1 MNKTYSE
8 WLKDQSPYPEYLS
21 DLPPGTAAS
30 IFDRFES
37 REICD
42 NDKFDRYFRRTIT
55 NYKSKFETLLMI
67 EGIKFDPMVNRYLE
81 AQQIRNGTGSNR
93 GVTYNDF
100 SNKQGGSGNV
110 TTDTTTKDTESYK
123 GLHTAQSETHNTG
136 LNSSEE
142 ETNNSKLTT
151 GSLES
156 IGSNMHSGT
165 VTTSG
170 RSAGETHNTS
180 DSSNDSVTRKADKV
194 APMSASGVTSAAA
207 GEGQAPGPHLANL
220 DFSYASQYAQQD
232 NAGRNIGKNDE
243 NKSETH
249 SESVTTTE
257 RNSDTRKDSNTG
269 RETDKGGRKVQA
281 RDKRDEN
288 KNDTDRTD
296 DKRESDGNV
305 HAYQIDQRAYTDEG
319 TSRKEDTVT
328 TQTSDTSTN
337 RITGREGLTPQEA
350 KRQAEEYL
358 RRFNPA
364 IEWFLGVLETCIIGI
379 YDI

>member
-8 WLKDQSPYPEYLS
+8 WLNEQSPYPEYLT

-55 NYKSKFETLLMI
+55 NYKGKFETLLMI

-81 AQQIRNGTGSNR
+81 AQQIHNGTGSNR
-93 GVTYNDF
+93 GVTYNDY

-110 TTDTTTKDTESYK
+110 TTDTATKGTESYK
-123 GLHTAQSETHNTG
+123 GLHTGQSILKAKG

-142 ETNNSKLTT
+142 QTNNSKLTS

-156 IGSNMHSGT
+156 TGSNSRDGSSST
-165 VTTSG
+165 AGSST
-170 RSAGETHNTS
+170 GETHNTS
-180 DSSNDSVTRKADKV
+180 DSSNDSVTRNASKS

-232 NAGRNIGKNDE
+232 TAGRDIGKNDE
-243 NKSETH
+243 NRSETR
-249 SESVTTTE
+249 SETVTTTE
-257 RNSDTRKDSNTG
+257 TGSDTRKETTSG
-269 RETDKGGRKVQA
+269 RETDKGSRKVQA
-281 RDKRDEN
+281 RDERDEN

-364 IEWFLGVLETCIIGI
+364 IEWFLGVLETCFIGI

>member
-8 WLKDQSPYPEYLS
+8 WLKDQSPYPEYLT

-55 NYKSKFETLLMI
+55 NYKGKFETLLMI

-110 TTDTTTKDTESYK
+110 TTDTTTKDKDHQEGTRTVTSVINATGGGTSTEEYHDNKTTSVTLDASDK
-123 GLHTAQSETHNTG
+123 NIREVKNT
-136 LNSSEE
+136 
-142 ETNNSKLTT
+142 TT
-151 GSLES
+151 GT
-156 IGSNMHSGT
+156 NT
-165 VTTSG
+165 
-170 RSAGETHNTS
+170 GETHATS
-180 DSSNDSVTRKADKV
+180 DSSNDSVTRNASKA
-194 APMSASGVTSAAA
+194 APMSASGVTATAA
-207 GEGQAPGPHLANL
+207 GEGQAPGPHLSNL

-232 NAGRNIGKNDE
+232 NAGRNIGTNDE
-243 NKSETH
+243 NRSDTRTET
-249 SESVTTTE
+249 VTTNDTV
-257 RNSDTRKDSNTG
+257 NDTRKDTTSGSDTG
-269 RETDKGGRKVQA
+269 FGDRSGKTTEYRT
-281 RDKRDEN
+281 EN
-288 KNDTDRTD
+288 KTDTETTKD
-296 DKRESDGNV
+296 DTTRDGNI
-305 HAYQIDQRAYTDEG
+305 HAYQVDQRAYTDEG

-364 IEWFLGVLETCIIGI
+364 IEWFLGVLETCFIGI

>member
-8 WLKDQSPYPEYLS
+8 WLNEQSPYPEYLA
-21 DLPPGTAAS
+21 DLPPGTAGS

-55 NYKSKFETLLMI
+55 NYKGKFETLLMI

-81 AQQIRNGTGSNR
+81 AQQIHNGTGSNR

-110 TTDTTTKDTESYK
+110 TTDTTTNDRENQLGTRNVTSIINATGSGTSTEEYHDTK
-123 GLHTAQSETHNTG
+123 TTSET
-136 LNSSEE
+136 LDI
-142 ETNNSKLTT
+142 T
-151 GSLES
+151 GSNSRE
-156 IGSNMHSGT
+156 GSN
-165 VTTSG
+165 TTAGSIT
-170 RSAGETHNTS
+170 GETHNTS
-180 DSSNDSVTRKADKV
+180 DSSNDSVTRNASKA

-220 DFSYASQYAQQD
+220 DFSYASQYTQQD

-243 NKSETH
+243 NRSETR
-249 SESVTTTE
+249 SETVTTKETG
-257 RNSDTRKDSNTG
+257 SDTRKETTSGSETG
-269 RETDKGGRKVQA
+269 TGNRSGKTTE
-281 RDKRDEN
+281 KRDEN
-288 KNDTDRTD
+288 KTDTEATKD
-296 DKRESDGNV
+296 DITRDGNV

-364 IEWFLGVLETCIIGI
+364 IEWFLGVLETCFIGI

>member
-8 WLKDQSPYPEYLS
+8 WLNEQSPYPEYLT

-55 NYKSKFETLLMI
+55 NYKGKFETLLMI

-81 AQQIRNGTGSNR
+81 AQQIHNGTGSNR

-110 TTDTTTKDTESYK
+110 TTDTTTKDK
-123 GLHTAQSETHNTG
+123 ETQEGTRNGT
-136 LNSSEE
+136 SIIAA
-142 ETNNSKLTT
+142 T
-151 GSLES
+151 GS
-156 IGSNMHSGT
+156 GT
-165 VTTSG
+165 SAEEYHDSKTTSG
-170 RSAGETHNTS
+170 TLDVTGSNSRDGNSTTAGSSTGETHNTS
-180 DSSNDSVTRKADKV
+180 DSSNDSVSRKADKV
-194 APMSASGVTSAAA
+194 APMSASGVTTTAA

-232 NAGRNIGKNDE
+232 NASRDIGKNDE
-243 NKSETH
+243 NRSETR
-249 SESVTTTE
+249 SETVTTKETG
-257 RNSDTRKDSNTG
+257 SDTRKETTSGSETG
-269 RETDKGGRKVQA
+269 TGTRSGQTT
-281 RDKRDEN
+281 DKRDEN
-288 KNDTDRTD
+288 KTDTEATKD
-296 DKRESDGNV
+296 DITRDGNV
-305 HAYQIDQRAYTDEG
+305 HAYQVDQRAYTDEG

-364 IEWFLGVLETCIIGI
+364 IEWFLGVLETCFIGI

>member
-8 WLKDQSPYPEYLS
+8 WLNEQSPYPEYLA

-55 NYKSKFETLLMI
+55 NYKGKFETLLMI

-81 AQQIRNGTGSNR
+81 AQQIHNGTGSNR

-110 TTDTTTKDTESYK
+110 TTDTTTKDLESYK
-123 GLHTAQSETHNTG
+123 GLHTGKSILKAKG

-156 IGSNMHSGT
+156 TGSNTHSGT
-165 VTTSG
+165 VTTTG

-180 DSSNDSVTRKADKV
+180 DSSNDSVTRNASKA
-194 APMSASGVTSAAA
+194 APMSASGVTSTAA
-207 GEGQAPGPHLANL
+207 GDGQAPGPHLANL

-232 NAGRNIGKNDE
+232 SAGRDIGKNDE
-243 NKSETH
+243 NRSETH
-249 SESVTTTE
+249 SESETTSE
-257 RNSDTRKDSNTG
+257 RSSDTRKDTNTG

-281 RDKRDEN
+281 RDERDDN
-288 KNDTDRTD
+288 KTDTNRMD
-296 DKRESDGNV
+296 DKRESDGSV
-305 HAYQIDQRAYTDEG
+305 HAFQLDQRAYTDEG

-364 IEWFLGVLETCIIGI
+364 IEWFLGVLETCFIGI

>member
-8 WLKDQSPYPEYLS
+8 WLNEQSPYPEYLS

-55 NYKSKFETLLMI
+55 NYKGKFETLLMI

-110 TTDTTTKDTESYK
+110 TTDTTTKDLESYK
-123 GLHTAQSETHNTG
+123 GLHTAQSEIHNKG
-136 LNSSEE
+136 LNTSEE
-142 ETNNSKLTT
+142 QTDNSKLTT

-156 IGSNMHSGT
+156 TGSNTHSGT
-165 VTTSG
+165 VTTAG

-180 DSSNDSVTRKADKV
+180 DSSNDSVTRNASKA
-194 APMSASGVTSAAA
+194 APMSASGVTSTAA
-207 GEGQAPGPHLANL
+207 GDGQAPGPHLANL
-220 DFSYASQYAQQD
+220 DFSYASQYTQQD
-232 NAGRNIGKNDE
+232 NAGRDIGKNDE
-243 NKSETH
+243 NRSETR
-249 SESVTTTE
+249 SETVTTTE
-257 RNSDTRKDSNTG
+257 RSTDTRKDTTTG

-281 RDKRDEN
+281 RDQRDEN
-288 KNDTDRTD
+288 KSDTDRTD
-296 DKRESDGNV
+296 DKRESDGSV
-305 HAYQIDQRAYTDEG
+305 HAYQLDQRAYTDEG

-358 RRFNPA
+358 RQFNPA
-364 IEWFLGVLETCIIGI
+364 IEWFLGVLETCFIGI

>member
-8 WLKDQSPYPEYLS
+8 WLNDQSPYPEYLA

-55 NYKSKFETLLMI
+55 NYKGKFETLLMI

-110 TTDTTTKDTESYK
+110 TTDTTTNDKENQIGTRNVTSIINATDIGTSAEESHDGK
-123 GLHTAQSETHNTG
+123 T
-136 LNSSEE
+136 
-142 ETNNSKLTT
+142 TNGT
-151 GSLES
+151 LEI
-156 IGSNMHSGT
+156 IGSNKRIGNS
-165 VTTSG
+165 TTTGNST
-170 RSAGETHNTS
+170 GETHNTS
-180 DSSNDSVTRKADKV
+180 DSSNDSVTRNASKA
-194 APMSASGVTSAAA
+194 APMSASGVTTTAA
-207 GEGQAPGPHLANL
+207 GEGQAPGPHLDNL
-220 DFSYASQYAQQD
+220 DFSYASQYTQQD

-243 NKSETH
+243 N
-249 SESVTTTE
+249 
-257 RNSDTRKDSNTG
+257 RSDTRSETVTTNDTG
-269 RETDKGGRKVQA
+269 NDTRKETTSGHETVNG
-281 RDKRDEN
+281 KRSGQTTNKHDEN
-288 KNDTDRTD
+288 KTDTESTKD
-296 DKRESDGNV
+296 DIIRNGNV
-305 HAYQIDQRAYTDEG
+305 HAYQVDQRAYTDEG

-364 IEWFLGVLETCIIGI
+364 IEWFLGVLETCFIGI

>member
-8 WLKDQSPYPEYLS
+8 WLKDQSPYPEYLT

-55 NYKSKFETLLMI
+55 NYKGKFETLLMI

-110 TTDTTTKDTESYK
+110 TTDTTTKDKDHQEGTRNGTSIIIATGGGTSTEKY
-123 GLHTAQSETHNTG
+123 
-136 LNSSEE
+136 
-142 ETNNSKLTT
+142 NNSKTTNEKLVATDNNSREVSNTTT
-151 GSLES
+151 G
-156 IGSNMHSGT
+156 NNT
-165 VTTSG
+165 
-170 RSAGETHNTS
+170 GETHTTS
-180 DSSNDSVTRKADKV
+180 DSSNDSVTRNASKA
-194 APMSASGVTSAAA
+194 APMSASGVTAAAA
-207 GEGQAPGPHLANL
+207 GEGQAPGTHLDNL

-243 NKSETH
+243 NRSETRT
-249 SESVTTTE
+249 ETVTTKDTV
-257 RNSDTRKDSNTG
+257 NDTRNETTNGSETG
-269 RETDKGGRKVQA
+269 SGGRSGQTTET
-281 RDKRDEN
+281 RNEN
-288 KNDTDRTD
+288 KTDTETTTD
-296 DKRESDGNV
+296 DITRDGNV

-364 IEWFLGVLETCIIGI
+364 IEWFLGVLETCFIGI

>member
-8 WLKDQSPYPEYLS
+8 WLNEQSPYPEYLA

-55 NYKSKFETLLMI
+55 NYKGKFETLLMI

-81 AQQIRNGTGSNR
+81 AQQIHNGTGSNR
-93 GVTYNDF
+93 GVTYNDY

-110 TTDTTTKDTESYK
+110 TTDTTTKDKENQIGTRNVTSIINAKDIATSAE
-123 GLHTAQSETHNTG
+123 ETHDGKITSVTLDATG
-136 LNSSEE
+136 SNKRLGNS
-142 ETNNSKLTT
+142 TTT
-151 GSLES
+151 GNS
-156 IGSNMHSGT
+156 T
-165 VTTSG
+165 
-170 RSAGETHNTS
+170 GETHNTS
-180 DSSNDSVTRKADKV
+180 DSSNDSVTRNASKA
-194 APMSASGVTSAAA
+194 APMSASGVTATAA

-220 DFSYASQYAQQD
+220 DFSYASQYTQQD

-243 NKSETH
+243 NRSETR
-249 SESVTTTE
+249 SETVTTNDTG
-257 RNSDTRKDSNTG
+257 SDTRK
-269 RETDKGGRKVQA
+269 ETTSGSERVNGNRSGQTTDTH
-281 RDKRDEN
+281 DEN
-288 KNDTDRTD
+288 KTDTESTNDDIIRN
-296 DKRESDGNV
+296 GNV
-305 HAYQIDQRAYTDEG
+305 HAFQIDQRAYTDEG

-364 IEWFLGVLETCIIGI
+364 IEWFLGVLETCFIGI

>member
-8 WLKDQSPYPEYLS
+8 WLNEQSPYPEYLS
-21 DLPPGTAAS
+21 DLPPGTSAS

-55 NYKSKFETLLMI
+55 NYKGKFETLLMI

-110 TTDTTTKDTESYK
+110 TTDTTTKDKDHQEGTRTVTSIINAKDIVTSAE
-123 GLHTAQSETHNTG
+123 ETHDGKT
-136 LNSSEE
+136 
-142 ETNNSKLTT
+142 TNVTLDV
-151 GSLES
+151 
-156 IGSNMHSGT
+156 IGSNKRNGNS
-165 VTTSG
+165 TTTGNST
-170 RSAGETHNTS
+170 GETHNTS
-180 DSSNDSVTRKADKV
+180 DSSNDSVTRNASKA
-194 APMSASGVTSAAA
+194 APMSASGVTTTAA
-207 GEGQAPGPHLANL
+207 GEGQAPGPHLDNL
-220 DFSYASQYAQQD
+220 DFSYASQYTQQD

-243 NKSETH
+243 NRSDTRSET
-249 SESVTTTE
+249 VTT
-257 RNSDTRKDSNTG
+257 NDSGSDTRK
-269 RETDKGGRKVQA
+269 ETTIGSERVNGNRSGQTTDTH
-281 RDKRDEN
+281 DEN
-288 KNDTDRTD
+288 KTDTETTTD
-296 DKRESDGNV
+296 DITRDGNV
-305 HAYQIDQRAYTDEG
+305 HAYQVDQRAYTDEG

-364 IEWFLGVLETCIIGI
+364 IEWFLGVLEKCFIGI

>member
-8 WLKDQSPYPEYLS
+8 WLNDQSPYPEYLT

-55 NYKSKFETLLMI
+55 NYKGKFETLLMI

-93 GVTYNDF
+93 GITYNDY

-110 TTDTTTKDTESYK
+110 TTDTTTKDKDTQEGTRNGKSIIIATGSGTNTEEYHDNK
-123 GLHTAQSETHNTG
+123 T
-136 LNSSEE
+136 
-142 ETNNSKLTT
+142 TNGTLVSAVSNNREVKSTTT
-151 GSLES
+151 GNS
-156 IGSNMHSGT
+156 T
-165 VTTSG
+165 
-170 RSAGETHNTS
+170 GETHTAS
-180 DSSNDSVTRKADKV
+180 DSSNDSVARNASKA
-194 APMSASGVTSAAA
+194 APMSASGVTATAA
-207 GEGQAPGPHLANL
+207 GEGQAPGPHLGNL

-243 NKSETH
+243 NKSETR
-249 SESVTTTE
+249 SDTTTTKE
-257 RNSDTRKDSNTG
+257 TDSDTRQDTTSGSETG
-269 RETDKGGRKVQA
+269 TGKRSGKTTET
-281 RDKRDEN
+281 RDEN
-288 KNDTDRTD
+288 KTDTEATKDVITR
-296 DKRESDGNV
+296 DGNV
-305 HAYQIDQRAYTDEG
+305 HAYQVDQRAYTDEG

-364 IEWFLGVLETCIIGI
+364 IEWFLGVLETCFIGI

>member
-8 WLKDQSPYPEYLS
+8 WLKDQSPYPEYLT

-55 NYKSKFETLLMI
+55 NYKGKFETLLMI

-123 GLHTAQSETHNTG
+123 GLRTTQSETHNKG
-136 LNSSEE
+136 LSTSEE
-142 ETNNSKLTT
+142 QTDNSKLTT

-156 IGSNMHSGT
+156 TGSNTHSGT

-180 DSSNDSVTRKADKV
+180 DSSNDSVTRNASKA
-194 APMSASGVTSAAA
+194 APMSASGVTATAA

-220 DFSYASQYAQQD
+220 DFSYASQYTQQD

-257 RNSDTRKDSNTG
+257 RDSDTRKDTTTD
-269 RETDKGGRKVQA
+269 RETDKGSRKVQA
-281 RDKRDEN
+281 RDNRDEN

-296 DKRESDGNV
+296 DKRENDGNV
-305 HAYQIDQRAYTDEG
+305 HAYQVDQRAYTDEG

-364 IEWFLGVLETCIIGI
+364 IEWFLGVLETCFIGI

>member
-8 WLKDQSPYPEYLS
+8 WLKDQSPYPEYLA

-55 NYKSKFETLLMI
+55 NYKGKFETLLMI

-81 AQQIRNGTGSNR
+81 AQQIHNGTGSNR

-110 TTDTTTKDTESYK
+110 TTDTTTKDKDHQEGTRNVTSIIN
-123 GLHTAQSETHNTG
+123 A
-136 LNSSEE
+136 
-142 ETNNSKLTT
+142 T
-151 GSLES
+151 GSGTNTEEHHDNKTTSGTLDV
-156 IGSNMHSGT
+156 IGSNKRIGNNTTTGT
-165 VTTSG
+165 ST
-170 RSAGETHNTS
+170 GETHNTS
-180 DSSNDSVTRKADKV
+180 DSSSDSVTRNASKA
-194 APMSASGVTSAAA
+194 APMSASGVTSTAA
-207 GEGQAPGPHLANL
+207 GEGQAPGPHLTNL

-232 NAGRNIGKNDE
+232 NAGRNIGKTDE
-243 NKSETH
+243 NRSGTNTET
-249 SESVTTTE
+249 VTTDETV
-257 RNSDTRKDSNTG
+257 SDTRKDTTSG
-269 RETDKGGRKVQA
+269 SETVGGNRSGKTTE
-281 RDKRDEN
+281 KRDEN
-288 KNDTDRTD
+288 KTDTETTKD
-296 DKRESDGNV
+296 DITRDGSV
-305 HAYQIDQRAYTDEG
+305 HAYQVDQRAYTDEG

-364 IEWFLGVLETCIIGI
+364 IEWFLGVLETCFIGI

>member
-8 WLKDQSPYPEYLS
+8 WLNEQSPYPEYLA

-55 NYKSKFETLLMI
+55 NYKGKFETLLMI

-81 AQQIRNGTGSNR
+81 AQQIHNGTGSNR

-110 TTDTTTKDTESYK
+110 TTDTTTNDKENQIGTRNVTSIINAKDIVTS
-123 GLHTAQSETHNTG
+123 A
-136 LNSSEE
+136 EE
-142 ETNNSKLTT
+142 YHDGKTTNGT
-151 GSLES
+151 LEI
-156 IGSNMHSGT
+156 IGSNKRLGNS
-165 VTTSG
+165 TTTGNST
-170 RSAGETHNTS
+170 GETHNTS
-180 DSSNDSVTRKADKV
+180 DSSNDSVTRNASKA

-207 GEGQAPGPHLANL
+207 GEGQAPGPHLSNL
-220 DFSYASQYAQQD
+220 DFSYASQYTQQD
-232 NAGRNIGKNDE
+232 NAGRDIGKNDE
-243 NKSETH
+243 NRSETRT
-249 SESVTTTE
+249 ETVTT
-257 RNSDTRKDSNTG
+257 NDSGSDTRK
-269 RETDKGGRKVQA
+269 ETTSGSERVNGNRSGQTTDTH
-281 RDKRDEN
+281 DEN
-288 KNDTDRTD
+288 KTDTESTNDDIIRNGT
-296 DKRESDGNV
+296 V
-305 HAYQIDQRAYTDEG
+305 HAYQLDQRAYTDEG

-364 IEWFLGVLETCIIGI
+364 IEWFLGVLETCFIGI

>member
-8 WLKDQSPYPEYLS
+8 WLKDQSPYPEYLA

-55 NYKSKFETLLMI
+55 NYKGKFETLLMI

-81 AQQIRNGTGSNR
+81 AQQIHNGTGSNR
-93 GVTYNDF
+93 GVTYNDY

-110 TTDTTTKDTESYK
+110 TTDTTTKDKDHQEGTRNVTSII
-123 GLHTAQSETHNTG
+123 NV
-136 LNSSEE
+136 
-142 ETNNSKLTT
+142 
-151 GSLES
+151 
-156 IGSNMHSGT
+156 IGSGT
-165 VTTSG
+165 STEEYHDSKTTSG
-170 RSAGETHNTS
+170 TLDNTGSNTRDGSSSTAGSSTGETHNTS
-180 DSSNDSVTRKADKV
+180 DSSNDSVTRNASKA
-194 APMSASGVTSAAA
+194 APMSASGVTTTAA
-207 GEGQAPGPHLANL
+207 GEGQAPGPHLSNL

-232 NAGRNIGKNDE
+232 AAGRDIGKNDE
-243 NKSETH
+243 NRSETR
-249 SESVTTTE
+249 SETVTTKETG
-257 RNSDTRKDSNTG
+257 SDTRKETTSGTETG
-269 RETDKGGRKVQA
+269 TGNRSGTTTEKH
-281 RDKRDEN
+281 DEN
-288 KNDTDRTD
+288 KTDTETTKD
-296 DKRESDGNV
+296 DITRDGSV
-305 HAYQIDQRAYTDEG
+305 HAFQLDQRAYTDEG

-364 IEWFLGVLETCIIGI
+364 IEWFLGVLETCFIGI

>member
-55 NYKSKFETLLMI
+55 NYKGKFETLLMI

-110 TTDTTTKDTESYK
+110 TTDTTTKDKEHQEGTRNGTSIVIATDIGTSAE
-123 GLHTAQSETHNTG
+123 ETHDGKTTNATLEIIGNNKRIGNNTTTV
-136 LNSSEE
+136 NS
-142 ETNNSKLTT
+142 T
-151 GSLES
+151 
-156 IGSNMHSGT
+156 
-165 VTTSG
+165 
-170 RSAGETHNTS
+170 GETHNTS
-180 DSSNDSVTRKADKV
+180 DSSNDSVTRNASKA
-194 APMSASGVTSAAA
+194 APMSASGVTATAA
-207 GEGQAPGPHLANL
+207 GEGQAPGPHLSNL
-220 DFSYASQYAQQD
+220 DFSYASQYTQQD

-243 NKSETH
+243 N
-249 SESVTTTE
+249 
-257 RNSDTRKDSNTG
+257 RSDTRSETVTTNDSNDDTRKETTSG
-269 RETDKGGRKVQA
+269 HETVKGKRSGQTTDKH
-281 RDKRDEN
+281 DEN
-288 KNDTDRTD
+288 KTDTESTKD
-296 DKRESDGNV
+296 DITRNGNV
-305 HAYQIDQRAYTDEG
+305 HAYQVDQRAYTDEG

-364 IEWFLGVLETCIIGI
+364 IEWFLGVLETCFIGV

>member
-42 NDKFDRYFRRTIT
+42 NDKFDRYFKRTIT
-55 NYKSKFETLLMI
+55 NYKGKFETLLMI

-81 AQQIRNGTGSNR
+81 AQQIHNGTGSNR

-110 TTDTTTKDTESYK
+110 TTDTTTKDKENQIGTR
-123 GLHTAQSETHNTG
+123 TG
-136 LNSSEE
+136 TSIINATGSGTSSEKHNDNKT
-142 ETNNSKLTT
+142 TNVTLEIIDNNIRNGSSTT
-151 GSLES
+151 AGSS
-156 IGSNMHSGT
+156 T
-165 VTTSG
+165 
-170 RSAGETHNTS
+170 GETHNTN

-194 APMSASGVTSAAA
+194 APMSASGVTSTAA
-207 GEGQAPGPHLANL
+207 GEGQAPGQHLDNL

-232 NAGRNIGKNDE
+232 NASRDIGKNDE
-243 NKSETH
+243 NRSENRT
-249 SESVTTTE
+249 ETVTTNETGNDS
-257 RNSDTRKDSNTG
+257 RN
-269 RETDKGGRKVQA
+269 ETTNGSEKGSGGRSGQTTEKH
-281 RDKRDEN
+281 DEN
-288 KNDTDRTD
+288 KTDTESTNDDITR
-296 DKRESDGNV
+296 DGSV
-305 HAYQIDQRAYTDEG
+305 HAYQVDQRAYTDEG

-364 IEWFLGVLETCIIGI
+364 IEWFLGVLETCFIGI

>member
-8 WLKDQSPYPEYLS
+8 WLNEQSPYPEYLT

-55 NYKSKFETLLMI
+55 NYKGKFETLLMI

-81 AQQIRNGTGSNR
+81 AQQIHNGTGSNR

-110 TTDTTTKDTESYK
+110 TTDTATKDIESYK
-123 GLHTAQSETHNTG
+123 GLHTGQSVNKSKG
-136 LNSSEE
+136 LSSSEE
-142 ETNNSKLTT
+142 QTNNSKLTS

-156 IGSNMHSGT
+156 TGSNSHEGSSSTAGSST
-165 VTTSG
+165 
-170 RSAGETHNTS
+170 GETHNTS

-232 NAGRNIGKNDE
+232 NASRDIGKNDE
-243 NKSETH
+243 NRSETR
-249 SESVTTTE
+249 SETVTTTE
-257 RNSDTRKDSNTG
+257 TGSDTRKETTTD

-281 RDKRDEN
+281 RDERDDN
-288 KNDTDRTD
+288 KTDTDRTD
-296 DKRESDGNV
+296 DKRESDGSV
-305 HAYQIDQRAYTDEG
+305 HAFQLDQRAYTDEG

-364 IEWFLGVLETCIIGI
+364 IEWFLGVLETCFIGI